1 VSLPFFTCCI
11 PTHKQY
17 SRALL
22 RDNKHAVEK
31 EQVIKLIRIIV
42 EVGTVR
48 RDPEM
53 KSGPGSVPISE
64 TVMRSII
71 AVAEHP
77 EDPFRL
83 ICIQTLAEICTFY
96 PISFTFTEGPFQ

>member
-1 VSLPFFTCCI
+1 
-11 PTHKQY
+11 
-17 SRALL
+17 
-22 RDNKHAVEK
+22 VEK

-42 EVGTVR
+42 EVGTER

-53 KSGPGSVPISE
+53 KSGPGVVPISE
-64 TVMRSII
+64 TVMRSVI

-83 ICIQTLAEICTFY
+83 ICIQTLAEIC
-96 PISFTFTEGPFQ
+96 PFLRHAFCFC

>member
-1 VSLPFFTCCI
+1 VSFSFFTWCI
-11 PTHKQY
+11 QTHKY
-17 SRALL
+17 YPRALL

-83 ICIQTLAEICTFY
+83 ICIQTLAEICPFY
-96 PISFTFTEGPFQ
+96 AIPFAFTEGPFQ

>member
-1 VSLPFFTCCI
+1 MS
-11 PTHKQY
+11 
-17 SRALL
+17 SNRALL

-31 EQVIKLIRIIV
+31 EQVLKLIRAIV

-48 RDPEM
+48 RDSET
-53 KSGPGSVPISE
+53 KNGPGTIPISE
-64 TVMRSII
+64 AVMRAVV

-83 ICIQTLAEICTFY
+83 ICIQTLAEICKR
-96 PISFTFTEGPFQ
+96 PFPVCPTRSI

>member
-1 VSLPFFTCCI
+1 
-11 PTHKQY
+11 
-17 SRALL
+17 
-22 RDNKHAVEK
+22 VEK

-53 KSGPGSVPISE
+53 KSGPGLVPISE

-83 ICIQTLAEICTFY
+83 ICIQTLAEICPFY
-96 PISFTFTEGPFQ
+96 AIPFAFTERHFQ